1 MRGGLPPCAVSIY
14 TQDRSL
20 HKAYKSLRGPEVE
33 RWIGLEDFIDPA
45 VQNDWSLLP
54 FMALADG
61 AHASVEEFSY
71 FTLRYTGTGSQAPT
85 SLFGISCSRQLD
97 AKELLNRPADVTRSA
112 VQKAVVVISANP
124 QYFGQ
129 LREKLSIVT
138 RAWFAQKDF
147 TDVTILEDFRDSLAK
162 SVQEVADERDQ
173 YLGLSLRE
181 CLHEFKWQTLVLFKC
196 LLLQKKMLFFGAHC
210 ERLCMMQ
217 FALISLIPGLLRQLQ
232 DCADPS
238 FSSNEEKAK
247 PSTGVKTSDRPSL
260 LAYMGLPLQIF
271 GKGSLFG
278 PYTPLQLLDV
288 LADQDTKSYVVG
300 STNSLLLGQKEKYS
314 DVLINLDENTVT
326 INNPSLRSA
335 LNLTVP
341 DRRWIDAIT
350 QAVNDTWDPS
360 DPGRPNNMGYLGSED
375 FIRLQFE
382 EYLLALLS
390 AVKYRR
396 FVQWHREDP
405 KGILTDI
412 DADPAADFSAD
423 WVEAWLLTSNYRT
436 WMRVTDSHLFD
447 IVEPTH
453 PATGGLTIDDIQRR
467 LASQVADLHLDE
479 RYAATRETLSK
490 NFALGQERVST
501 AINSIWADVEARRRR
516 QLERSA
522 ESRDQSPSAAAAA
535 RWKAPDMSQA
545 RATAQ
550 AAGKSAGAYFSSW
563 GAWAA
568 EKRKTGWKAPP
579 TSANSNAAD
588 AKTEPVE
595 TNKGG

>member
-1 MRGGLPPCAVSIY
+1 MSHADPILFLAVV
-14 TQDRSL
+14 DF
-20 HKAYKSLRGPEVE
+20 HHARGPEVE

-45 VQNDWSLLP
+45 VQNDWGLLP
-54 FMALADG
+54 FLALADG

-85 SLFGISCSRQLD
+85 SLFGVACSRQLPSS
-97 AKELLNRPADVTRSA
+97 ELIKRPEDVTRST
-112 VQKAVVVISANP
+112 VQKAVVVITSNP

-138 RAWFAQKDF
+138 RAWFAQRDF
-147 TDVTILEDFRDSLAK
+147 EDVAILEDFRESLEK
-162 SVQEVADERDQ
+162 SMLDAASERD
-173 YLGLSLRE
+173 YNFGLSLRE
-181 CLHEFKWQTLVLFKC
+181 CIHEFKWQTLVLFKC

-217 FALISLIPGLLRQLQ
+217 FALISLIPGLLRELQ
-232 DCADPS
+232 DCSDPN
-238 FSSNEEKAK
+238 FSTNEDNAK
-247 PSTGVKTSDRPSL
+247 PAGGVETRERTSI

-278 PYTPLQLLDV
+278 PYTPLQQLDI
-288 LADQDTKSYVVG
+288 LADQDTKSYIVG

-314 DVLINLDENTVT
+314 DVLVNLDDNTVT
-326 INNPSLRSA
+326 ITNQSLRSA
-335 LNLTVP
+335 LTLTVP

-350 QAVNDTWDPS
+350 QSVNDTWDPA
-360 DPGRPNNMGYLGSED
+360 DPSRPSTLGYLGSED

-396 FVQWHREDP
+396 YVQWHREDP
-405 KGILTDI
+405 KHLLTDI
-412 DADPAADFSAD
+412 DADPAADFCPD
-423 WVEAWLLTSNYRT
+423 WVEAWLNASSYRT
-436 WMRVTDSHLFD
+436 WMRITDPRLFD
-447 IVEPTH
+447 VIEPTH

-490 NFALGQERVST
+490 NFAIGQERVSS
-501 AINSIWADVEARRRR
+501 AINGIWADIEARRKK

-522 ESRDQSPSAAAAA
+522 AEGREQSPA
-535 RWKAPDMSQA
+535 RWKAPDMTGA
-545 RATAQ
+545 RNAAQ
-550 AAGKSAGAYFSSW
+550 AAGKSAGAYLSSW
-563 GAWAA
+563 GAWAS
-568 EKRKTGWKAPP
+568 EKRKTGWKAQGAGA
-579 TSANSNAAD
+579 SAGTD
-588 AKTEPVE
+588 GDVKIPEAKTEPLNDV
-595 TNKGG
+595 TTQSKASS